1 MTIEAEK
8 NKLKIVFFLLF
19 ALILLAFSPYL
30 FVKDDQNFIIKH
42 EHLFDNTGTLKISDV
57 QNMAFSNDSIAPN
70 YSYGVIWHRITLSS
84 QNINTPLSLRFSPA
98 HRNEVTLYS
107 RKLDSRRE
115 WIIQKTGNSVSWNE
129 RDGDMRLSSFN
140 LQNEIENVLYLSV
153 NSYGNM
159 NITPH
164 VLKRSDNIKR
174 EKIISLWQSFY
185 LVAMCI
191 ILTGGIISFMVFR
204 KKNNLN
210 FIISNFLYIV
220 LALCIFDTF
229 SPLFVNM
236 NMQGL
241 IISKLIPIITL
252 FLALY
257 HRGVMVEYLT
267 PYSLIKIINILIIV
281 IIFCVLLSMLGF
293 NVVSHKINNLVILS
307 LCPVLM
313 ISVLLIDSEKSPNKH
328 AIVFYYSIFLIITLI
343 HISLIMLPPIFM
355 YEQID
360 APFTLIHGLSS
371 SIIFGH
377 LIYNEFKNSLKNNR
391 STEIK
396 LALSNQAIE
405 QNQFKLSEQKRFT
418 NMLAHEIKNPLATIR
433 FTSELLLTSYPT
445 EKNKIYRIDRSIN
458 AIDLLVSKFV
468 LTDKIEQGGDIV
480 IHEKFNLSKI
490 ISDIATKYNISNVSS
505 EQDFYVCGD
514 VFLIDVAIQNLFE
527 NASKYAKDIGS
538 INLHIKN
545 SSEFVTL
552 TIQNNVREPKNIE
565 IKDIFNKYYR
575 GSSSNAVH
583 GTGIGLYLVHWI
595 ISRHNGEIHANI
607 LDDVFSISVK
617 LPL

>member
-70 YSYGVIWHRITLSS
+70 YSHGVIWHRITLSS

-343 HISLIMLPPIFM
+343 HFSLIMLPPIFM